1 MLGLWDCWNPR
12 FQRFHGPNAAGEG
25 PALTWVFSCAAAAR
39 PGSIGRCANAWVRA
53 MFPRACAAGP
63 CSRCTRARLPVAP
76 GAAVDCLA
84 GLRVCRVVRCL
95 CAERPP
101 LRRPTRPHITFSART
116 PGEGA
121 QGGRRACGRGGGP
134 GDAALPLD
142 PWAGVPKTPGP
153 QRGAPASIHCG
164 CCLRR
169 PGRTSENRSKAAAT
183 APDWRQSDFA
193 AALFRLP
200 RREGARAD
208 APTSKGRRK
217 IRRLLSF
224 AIYRSLNRCPLLC
237 CWSAPAYGKL
247 VPTLTAY
254 VRLFPLAR

>member
-1 MLGLWDCWNPR
+1 MQSFPGVNPAMSGLWECWNPR
-12 FQRFHGPNAAGEG
+12 FQRFHGPDAAGEG
-25 PALTWVFSCAAAAR
+25 FPLTWFFSCAAAAR

-101 LRRPTRPHITFSART
+101 LRRPTRPHITFSVRT

-142 PWAGVPKTPGP
+142 PWAGVPKTPGA
-153 QRGAPASIHCG
+153 QRGAPANNLFG
-164 CCLRR
+164 CSVVADPGAQVSTGAGRPRR
-169 PGRTSENRSKAAAT
+169 PPTGGMLPCGVLLRCPAGRGPERTPPRAKT
-183 APDWRQSDFA
+183 AGSPTVYVICALLLVQS
-193 AALFRLP
+193 LLVV
-200 RREGARAD
+200 
-208 APTSKGRRK
+208 
-217 IRRLLSF
+217 LLS
-224 AIYRSLNRCPLLC
+224 AGL
-237 CWSAPAYGKL
+237 GKL
-247 VPTLTAY
+247 
-254 VRLFPLAR
+254 